1 MKESKNVKVV
11 DALSVIGKRIVDAEA
26 VNDEINKLT
35 EMKKQFTSLLKSDM
49 NENNVREYIVDDNKE
64 KLLSAMLT
72 TKYSADID
80 NEKLMKNLT
89 KSQISKISDVV
100 YVCDIEAIKSLIA
113 RYPELKKEL
122 KSAVTKVETV
132 NDKKLDYAL
141 KNGIIDIKDL
151 RDAYTIKEV
160 QALTVR
166 RKKK

>member
-11 DALSVIGKRIVDAEA
+11 DALSVIGKRIVDTEA

-49 NENNVREYIVDDNKE
+49 NENNVQEYIVDDNKE

-100 YVCDIEAIKSLIA
+100 YICDIEVIKSLIA